1 MREVL
6 CRSFAALVV
15 AALAGAQTPV
25 LRQDAPV
32 VNAASYAADQA
43 VTPGSL
49 VAIFGTELAAGL
61 AQAGTIPLSNTL
73 AGVSVSFNNIPAPI
87 LFVSQ
92 GQINAQLPWNVL
104 PVPGAAG
111 TADVVVQRGNASSQ
125 ARQVRVGPFSPGIFS
140 VQFGVGQG
148 IAVNLN
154 GSLAAPAGSIPGL
167 ATEPA
172 RIGSTI
178 FIYANGL
185 GAVNVP
191 VANGYNS
198 ADALRTNTTT
208 PEVLIGGRNAQVA
221 FSGLAPEFAGV
232 NQLNV
237 VVPEGVTPGDAVPLQ
252 LRVGGITTTDRVTIA
267 VRAP

>member
-1 MREVL
+1 M
-6 CRSFAALVV
+6 CRFLAALVLV
-15 AALAGAQTPV
+15 AVAGAQTPV

-32 VNAASYAADQA
+32 VNAASFTPGQV

-49 VAIFGTELAAGL
+49 VSIFGTELSASL
-61 AQAGTIPLSNTL
+61 AQADSIPLSNTM
-73 AGVSVSFNNIPAPI
+73 AGVSVSFNNIPAPL

-104 PVPGAAG
+104 PDPGAPG
-111 TADVVVQRGNASSQ
+111 TVGVVVQRGSASSQ
-125 ARQVRVGPFSPGIFS
+125 ARQIQVGAFSPGIFS
-140 VQFGVGQG
+140 VQFGTGQA

-154 GSLAAPAGSIPGL
+154 RSLAAPTGSIPGL
-167 ATEPA
+167 FTEPA
-172 RIGSTI
+172 LIGSTI
-178 FIYANGL
+178 IIYATGL
-185 GAVNVP
+185 GAVDVP
-191 VANGYNS
+191 VANGRNTL
-198 ADALRTNTTT
+198 DGLRTNTTT

-221 FSGLAPEFAGV
+221 FSGMAPEFVGV

-237 VVPEGVTPGDAVPLQ
+237 VVPDGVTPGDALPIQ